1 MAIYEGSFT
10 NAKTLKVGIVIARF
24 NDLITTKM
32 IDHFITCSINH
43 RTNSKEPNTKKIP
56 V

>member
-24 NDLITTKM
+24 NDLITTK
-32 IDHFITCSINH
+32 ILAGFRLFEKTWY
-43 RTNSKEPNTKKIP
+43 
-56 V
+56 